1 MATEIRIDRSK
12 FNIEVLAVSNDGRE
26 FVFHTSDKIY
36 SGDYK
41 EAKKD
46 LIHDLQYMDGV
57 GDFSNPD
64 QHIFRKS
71 SIKIYQTIEREGT

>member
-1 MATEIRIDRSK
+1 MAMEIRIDRSK
-12 FNIEVLAVSNDGRE
+12 FNIVALAVSNDGRE
-26 FVFHTSDKIY
+26 YVIRTSEKIY

-46 LIHDLQYMDGV
+46 FIHDLQYMDGV
-57 GDFSNPD
+57 GDFSDPD

-71 SIKIYQTIEREGT
+71 SIKIYQTI